1 MTSQNIVTREPQSA
15 EANALRVR
23 SLYPKQDYSK
33 QSEIGANLD
42 IEELKLAEF
51 YLADGQRLVHMG
63 SWAFNAAEFDYWSSE
78 FFQIHG
84 LDPKGNPPTVKEYL
98 DLVHQEDPGFM
109 KTVIDERL

>member
-1 MTSQNIVTREPQSA
+1 MTSQNIVPREPQSA

-23 SLYPKQDYSK
+23 SLYPKQDFK

-51 YLADGQRLVHMG
+51 CPADGQRLAHMG

-78 FFQIHG
+78 LFQIHG
-84 LDPKGNPPTVKEYL
+84 LDPKDRKSV
-98 DLVHQEDPGFM
+98 V
-109 KTVIDERL
+109 